1 MARIAVFPGSFDP
14 VTRGHEDIVRRA
26 VKLFDKIIVA
36 VGENAAKKSL
46 FTTEQRLSW
55 LRSVFADEASVAV
68 ASYTGLTVDF
78 CLKSSAGYILR
89 GLRSVADFEFE
100 RGTGQMNKL
109 MVPTIETVFLLCA
122 PEFSALSST
131 IIRDIIRNGGDV
143 TPFIPS
149 GIVIAKP

>member
-26 VKLFDKIIVA
+26 IKLFDKIIVA
-36 VGENAAKKSL
+36 VGENASKKSL

-55 LRSVFADEASVAV
+55 LRSVFAGEASVEV
-68 ASYTGLTVDF
+68 TSYTGLTVDF
-78 CLKSSAGYILR
+78 CRNSGAGYILR

-109 MVPTIETVFLLCA
+109 MVPSIETVFLLCS

-143 TPFIPS
+143 SPFIPS
-149 GIVIAKP
+149 GIRFTNP